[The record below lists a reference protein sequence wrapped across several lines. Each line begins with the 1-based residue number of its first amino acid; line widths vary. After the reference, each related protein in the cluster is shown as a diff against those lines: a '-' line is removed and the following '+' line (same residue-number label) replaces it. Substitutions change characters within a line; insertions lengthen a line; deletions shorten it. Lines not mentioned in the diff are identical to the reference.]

1 MAKKK
6 KSEDSNAPHP
16 YDFSLKRQ
24 TKLDK
29 QAANTKPIRPDLMA
43 AGMLKAHCLEKAK
56 RIVEPLTAKS
66 FKDGQGNPVATN
78 ESANYWTTVLQYLN
92 KGVKNAVAS

>member
-24 TKLDK
+24 TKLEK
-29 QAANTKPIRPDLMA
+29 QAANMKPIRADLMA
-43 AGMLKAHCLEKAK
+43 AGMIKAHGLEKAK
-56 RIVEPLTAKS
+56 RIVEPLTTKS
-66 FKDGQGNPVATN
+66 FKDGQGNPVSVN
-78 ESANYWTTVLQYLN
+78 ESSNYWTTVLQYLN
-92 KGVKNAVAS
+92 KGVKSAVAS

>member
-24 TKLDK
+24 TKLGK
-29 QAANTKPIRPDLMA
+29 QAANTKPIR
-43 AGMLKAHCLEKAK
+43 
-56 RIVEPLTAKS
+56 
-66 FKDGQGNPVATN
+66 ATL
-78 ESANYWTTVLQYLN
+78 S
-92 KGVKNAVAS
+92 